1 MKLYLLSLGCARNLV
16 DSEIMLGRIKRAGW
30 TIVEEP
36 EEADAIVVNT
46 CSFIEDAADESIDMI
61 LELARYKQTGSCK
74 RLVVAGCLPERY
86 RQAITGQ
93 MPEVDAFIGTGAYDR
108 IVAAVAGSNYPGGCL
123 LPDPDI
129 KPAQDKDADRV
140 LSASHMAYLKVAE
153 GCSRHCTYCIIPK
166 LRGKKRS
173 RPLPEVISEAR
184 SLLEAGVKELVLVAQ
199 DTTSYGKDLQPKVNL
214 SQLIESLA
222 NLPADPPMNLG
233 AVVEDNDF
241 ASAWI
246 RVLYGHP
253 QSIED
258 SFIKTVA
265 THSNVCSYFDI
276 PIQHVSSSILKKMGR
291 RYTRDDLWRLFD
303 KIRSQVADAVLRTT
317 LILGFPGETEK
328 DFETLLGFIEDVRFD
343 HLGVFLYSDADD
355 LPSHSLPEPVPAGVA
370 QERYDQLMSCQLDIS
385 AQNYQKYIG
394 QTLEVLVEEA
404 LEDRLYAGRAT
415 FQAPEV
421 DGMTYIKVG
430 HGQPDS
436 KIGSFAR
443 IKVTDAMEYD
453 LIGDSI

>member
-46 CSFIEDAADESIDMI
+46 CSFIEDAADESIDII

-74 RLVVAGCLPERY
+74 RLVVAGCLPQRY
-86 RQAITGQ
+86 RQEISAQ
-93 MPEVDAFIGTGAYDR
+93 MPEVDVFIGTGAFDQ
-108 IVAAVAGSNYPGGCL
+108 IVAAVEASNDSRGCL

-129 KPAQDKDADRV
+129 KPAQDKDAARV
-140 LSASHMAYLKVAE
+140 LSTSHMAYLKVAE

-173 RPLPEVISEAR
+173 RPLAEVISEAR
-184 SLLEAGVKELVLVAQ
+184 GLLEAGVKELVLVAQ
-199 DTTSYGKDLQPKVNL
+199 DTTSYGRDLRPAVNL
-214 SQLIESLA
+214 SQLVERLA
-222 NLPADPPMNLG
+222 NLPADPPMNPASVG
-233 AVVEDNDF
+233 ADTDIAN
-241 ASAWI
+241 AWI

-253 QSIED
+253 ESIED

-276 PIQHVSSSILKKMGR
+276 PIQHVSSPILKKMGR
-291 RYTRDDLWRLFD
+291 RYTQDDLWRLFD
-303 KIRSQVADAVLRTT
+303 KIRSQVPDAVLRTT

-328 DFETLLGFIEDVRFD
+328 DFETLLRFIEDVRFE

-355 LPSHSLPEPVPAGVA
+355 LPSHRLPEQVPAGVA
-370 QERYDQLMSCQLDIS
+370 QERYDELMSCQLDIS
-385 AQNYQKYIG
+385 ARNYQKYIG

-404 LEDRLYAGRAT
+404 IEERLYAGRAT

-421 DGMTYIKVG
+421 DGMTYIKLG
-430 HGQPDS
+430 PGQSGS

-443 IKVTDAMEYD
+443 IRVTDAMEYD

>member
-1 MKLYLLSLGCARNLV
+1 
-16 DSEIMLGRIKRAGW
+16 
-30 TIVEEP
+30 
-36 EEADAIVVNT
+36 
-46 CSFIEDAADESIDMI
+46 MI

-86 RQAITGQ
+86 RQEITGQ
-93 MPEVDAFIGTGAYDR
+93 MPEVDVFIGTGAYDQ
-108 IVAAVAGSNYPGGCL
+108 IVAAVEGSNYPGGCL
-123 LPDPDI
+123 LPDPHI
-129 KPAQDKDADRV
+129 NPAQDKDASRV

-214 SQLIESLA
+214 SQLVESLA
-222 NLPADPPMNLG
+222 NLPAAAPMNSG
-233 AVVEDNDF
+233 TVVEDNDF
-241 ASAWI
+241 ANAWI

-291 RYTRDDLWRLFD
+291 QYTRDDLCRLFD
-303 KIRSQVADAVLRTT
+303 KIRAQVPDAVLRTT
-317 LILGFPGETEK
+317 LILGFPGETGK
-328 DFETLLGFIEDVRFD
+328 DFETLLRFIEDVRFD

-355 LPSHSLPEPVPAGVA
+355 LPSHRLPEPVPAGVA

-404 LEDRLYAGRAT
+404 VEDRLYAGRAT

-430 HGQPDS
+430 HGQSDS

-443 IKVTDAMEYD
+443 IKVTDSMEYD

>member
-36 EEADAIVVNT
+36 EEAEVIVVNT

-61 LELARYKQTGSCK
+61 LELAQYKRAGSCK

-86 RQAITGQ
+86 RKEIANQ
-93 MPEVDAFIGTGAYDR
+93 MPEVDAFLGTGAYDQ
-108 IVAAVAGSNYPGGCL
+108 IVAAVEGSNTSGGCL
-123 LPDPDI
+123 LPNPDLN
-129 KPAQDKDADRV
+129 PAQDKDVPRA

-173 RPLPEVISEAR
+173 RPLQEVIVEAQN
-184 SLLEAGVKELVLVAQ
+184 LLDAGVKELVLVAQ
-199 DTTSYGKDLQPKVNL
+199 DTTSYGKDLQPTVNL
-214 SQLIESLA
+214 SQLVESLA
-222 NLPADPPMNLG
+222 GLSVDSPMKSG
-233 AVVEDNDF
+233 AVVEENDI
-241 ASAWI
+241 AGAWI

-253 QSIED
+253 ESIEG

-265 THSNVCSYFDI
+265 THPNVCSYFDI

-291 RYTRDDLWRLFD
+291 QYTRDDLRRLFD
-303 KIRSQVADAVLRTT
+303 KIRSQVPDAVLRTT

-328 DFETLLGFIEDVRFD
+328 DFETLLRFIEDTRFE
-343 HLGVFLYSDADD
+343 HLGVFLYSDSDD
-355 LPSHSLPEPVPAGVA
+355 LPSHNLPEHVPASVT

-404 LEDRLYAGRAT
+404 VEDRLYAGRAT

-421 DGMTYIKVG
+421 DGMTYIKFG
-430 HGQPDS
+430 ERQPDA
-436 KIGSFAR
+436 KIGSFVR

>member
-30 TIVEEP
+30 MIVEEP

-61 LELARYKQTGSCK
+61 LELAQYKQVGSCK

-86 RQAITGQ
+86 REEIADQ
-93 MPEVDAFIGTGAYDR
+93 MPEVDKFIGTGAYDQ
-108 IVAAVAGSNYPGGCL
+108 IVAAVEGSKDPGGCL
-123 LPDPDI
+123 LPEPDI
-129 KPAQDKDADRV
+129 NPAQDKDAPRE
-140 LSASHMAYLKVAE
+140 LSTSHLAYLKVAE

-173 RPLPEVISEAR
+173 RPLPDVIAEAQ
-184 SLLEAGVKELVLVAQ
+184 SLLKDGVKELVLVAQ
-199 DTTSYGKDLQPKVNL
+199 DTTSYGKDLKPRVNL
-214 SQLIESLA
+214 SRLVESLA
-222 NLPADPPMNLG
+222 NLPADAPSKSG
-233 AVVEDNDF
+233 AVVEENDL
-241 ASAWI
+241 AGAWI

-253 QSIED
+253 QSVED

-291 RYTRDDLWRLFD
+291 RYTRDDLCRLFD
-303 KIRSQVADAVLRTT
+303 KIRSQVPDAVLRTT

-328 DFETLLGFIEDVRFD
+328 DFEALLRFVEETRFD
-343 HLGVFLYSDADD
+343 HLGVFLYSDAFD
-355 LPSHSLPEPVPAGVA
+355 LSSHSLPEHVPAAVA

-404 LEDRLYAGRAT
+404 VEDRLYAGRTT

-430 HGQPDS
+430 CGQPDS

-443 IKVTDAMEYD
+443 IKVTDTMEYD

>member
-1 MKLYLLSLGCARNLV
+1 
-16 DSEIMLGRIKRAGW
+16 
-30 TIVEEP
+30 
-36 EEADAIVVNT
+36 
-46 CSFIEDAADESIDMI
+46 
-61 LELARYKQTGSCK
+61 
-74 RLVVAGCLPERY
+74 
-86 RQAITGQ
+86 
-93 MPEVDAFIGTGAYDR
+93 
-108 IVAAVAGSNYPGGCL
+108 
-123 LPDPDI
+123 
-129 KPAQDKDADRV
+129 
-140 LSASHMAYLKVAE
+140 MAYLKVAE

-173 RPLPEVISEAR
+173 RPLPEVISEAS
-184 SLLEAGVKELVLVAQ
+184 SLLESGVKELVLVAQ

-214 SQLIESLA
+214 SQLVESLA
-222 NLPADPPMNLG
+222 DLPAAPAMNSG
-233 AVVEDNDF
+233 TVVEDNDF
-241 ASAWI
+241 ANAWI

-291 RYTRDDLWRLFD
+291 QYTRDDLCRLFD
-303 KIRSQVADAVLRTT
+303 KIRSKVPDAVLRTT

-328 DFETLLGFIEDVRFD
+328 DFETLRRFIEDVRFD

-355 LPSHSLPEPVPAGVA
+355 LPSHRLPEPVPAGVA

-385 AQNYQKYIG
+385 AQSYQKYIG

-404 LEDRLYAGRAT
+404 VEDRLYAGRAT

>member
-30 TIVEEP
+30 TIVEDP
-36 EEADAIVVNT
+36 EAADAIVVNT

-61 LELARYKQTGSCK
+61 LELAQYKQTGSCK

-86 RQAITGQ
+86 REDIADQ
-93 MPEVDAFIGTGAYDR
+93 MPEVDAFIGTGAYDQ
-108 IVAAVAGSNYPGGCL
+108 IVSALEGSNYPGGCL
-123 LPDPDI
+123 LPDPDMN
-129 KPAQDKDADRV
+129 PAQDKNVSRV

-166 LRGKKRS
+166 LRGKRRS
-173 RPLPEVISEAR
+173 RPLPEVVSEAR

-199 DTTSYGKDLQPKVNL
+199 DTTAYGKDLQPEVNL
-214 SQLIESLA
+214 SQLVENLA
-222 NLPADPPMNLG
+222 NLPTEASINSG
-233 AVVEDNDF
+233 TVVVDNDS
-241 ASAWI
+241 ANAWI

-253 QSIED
+253 ESIED

-291 RYTRDDLWRLFD
+291 QYTRGDLCRLFD
-303 KIRSQVADAVLRTT
+303 RIRSQVPDAVLRTT

-328 DFETLLGFIEDVRFD
+328 DFETLMRFIEDVRFD

-355 LPSHSLPEPVPAGVA
+355 LPSHRLPEPVPARVA

-385 AQNYQKYIG
+385 TQNYRKYIG

-404 LEDRLYAGRAT
+404 VEDRLYAGRAT

-421 DGMTYIKVG
+421 DGMTYVKVG
-430 HGQPDS
+430 QGQFDS

>member
-16 DSEIMLGRIKRAGW
+16 DSEIMLGRIKGAGW

-36 EEADAIVVNT
+36 EGADAIVVNT

-61 LELARYKQTGSCK
+61 LELAQYKQTGSCK

-86 RQAITGQ
+86 RQEITGQ
-93 MPEVDAFIGTGAYDR
+93 MPEVDAFIGTGAYDQ
-108 IVAAVAGSNYPGGCL
+108 IVAAVEGSNYRGGCL
-123 LPDPDI
+123 LPDPD
-129 KPAQDKDADRV
+129 
-140 LSASHMAYLKVAE
+140 
-153 GCSRHCTYCIIPK
+153 PK

-199 DTTSYGKDLQPKVNL
+199 DTTSYGKDLQPEVNL

-222 NLPADPPMNLG
+222 DLPAVPPMNSG
-233 AVVEDNDF
+233 TIVEDNGP
-241 ASAWI
+241 ANAWI

-291 RYTRDDLWRLFD
+291 HYTREDLCRLFD

-317 LILGFPGETEK
+317 LILGFPGETDK
-328 DFETLLGFIEDVRFD
+328 DFEALLGFIEDVRFD
-343 HLGVFLYSDADD
+343 HLGIFLYSDADD
-355 LPSHSLPEPVPAGVA
+355 LPSHRLPEPVPAGVA
-370 QERYDQLMSCQLDIS
+370 RERYDQLMSCQLDIS

-394 QTLEVLVEEA
+394 QTLQVLVEEA
-404 LEDRLYAGRAT
+404 VEDRLYAGRAT

-421 DGMTYIKVG
+421 DGMTYIKIG
-430 HGQPDS
+430 HGHPES

>member
-1 MKLYLLSLGCARNLV
+1 
-16 DSEIMLGRIKRAGW
+16 
-30 TIVEEP
+30 
-36 EEADAIVVNT
+36 
-46 CSFIEDAADESIDMI
+46 
-61 LELARYKQTGSCK
+61 
-74 RLVVAGCLPERY
+74 
-86 RQAITGQ
+86 
-93 MPEVDAFIGTGAYDR
+93 
-108 IVAAVAGSNYPGGCL
+108 
-123 LPDPDI
+123 
-129 KPAQDKDADRV
+129 
-140 LSASHMAYLKVAE
+140 
-153 GCSRHCTYCIIPK
+153 
-166 LRGKKRS
+166 
-173 RPLPEVISEAR
+173 VISEAR

-199 DTTSYGKDLQPKVNL
+199 DTTSYGKDLQPEVNL

-222 NLPADPPMNLG
+222 DLPAAHLMNSG
-233 AVVEDNDF
+233 TIVEDNGP
-241 ASAWI
+241 ANAWI

-291 RYTRDDLWRLFD
+291 RYTREDLYRLFD
-303 KIRSQVADAVLRTT
+303 KIRSQVTDAVLRTT

-328 DFETLLGFIEDVRFD
+328 DFEALLDFIEDVRFD

-355 LPSHSLPEPVPAGVA
+355 LPSHRLPEPVPAGVA

-404 LEDRLYAGRAT
+404 VEDRLYAGRAT

-430 HGQPDS
+430 HGQPES

>member
-1 MKLYLLSLGCARNLV
+1 L
-16 DSEIMLGRIKRAGW
+16 
-30 TIVEEP
+30 
-36 EEADAIVVNT
+36 
-46 CSFIEDAADESIDMI
+46 
-61 LELARYKQTGSCK
+61 
-74 RLVVAGCLPERY
+74 
-86 RQAITGQ
+86 
-93 MPEVDAFIGTGAYDR
+93 
-108 IVAAVAGSNYPGGCL
+108 
-123 LPDPDI
+123 
-129 KPAQDKDADRV
+129 
-140 LSASHMAYLKVAE
+140 
-153 GCSRHCTYCIIPK
+153 
-166 LRGKKRS
+166 
-173 RPLPEVISEAR
+173 
-184 SLLEAGVKELVLVAQ
+184 
-199 DTTSYGKDLQPKVNL
+199 
-214 SQLIESLA
+214 
-222 NLPADPPMNLG
+222 
-233 AVVEDNDF
+233 
-241 ASAWI
+241 
-246 RVLYGHP
+246 

-291 RYTRDDLWRLFD
+291 QYTRDDLCRLFD
-303 KIRSQVADAVLRTT
+303 KIRSKVPDAVLRTT

-328 DFETLLGFIEDVRFD
+328 DFETLRRFIEDVRFD

-355 LPSHSLPEPVPAGVA
+355 LPSHRLPEPVPAGVA

-385 AQNYQKYIG
+385 AQSYQKYIG

-404 LEDRLYAGRAT
+404 VEDRLYAGRAT

>member
-16 DSEIMLGRIKRAGW
+16 DSEIMLGRIKQAGW

-46 CSFIEDAADESIDMI
+46 CSFIEAAADESIDMI
-61 LELARYKQTGSCK
+61 LELAHYKTSGSCK

-86 RQAITGQ
+86 RQEISGQ
-93 MPEVDAFIGTGAYDR
+93 MPEVDAFIGTGAYDQ
-108 IVAAVAGSNYPGGCL
+108 IIAAVEGSNYPGGCL

-129 KPAQDKDADRV
+129 NPAQDKDASRI

-153 GCSRHCTYCIIPK
+153 GCSRQCTYCIIPK

-184 SLLEAGVKELVLVAQ
+184 NLLEAGVKELVLVAQ
-199 DTTSYGKDLQPKVNL
+199 DTTSYGTDLQPEVNL
-214 SQLIESLA
+214 SQLVESLA
-222 NLPADPPMNLG
+222 NLPGEAPMNSGTL
-233 AVVEDNDF
+233 VEDTGF
-241 ASAWI
+241 ANAWI
-246 RVLYGHP
+246 RILYGHP
-253 QSIED
+253 ESIED

-265 THSNVCSYFDI
+265 TYSNVCSYFDI
-276 PIQHVSSSILKKMGR
+276 PIQHVSNSILKKMGR
-291 RYTRDDLWRLFD
+291 QYNRDDLRRLFD
-303 KIRSQVADAVLRTT
+303 KIRSQVPDAVLRTT

-328 DFETLLGFIEDVRFD
+328 DFETLVHFVEDVRFD

-355 LPSHSLPEPVPAGVA
+355 LPSHRLPEPVPAAVA
-370 QERYDQLMSCQLDIS
+370 QERYDQLMSCQMEIS

-404 LEDRLYAGRAT
+404 VEDRLFAGRAT

-430 HGQPDS
+430 HGQSDS